1 MDHTVLP
8 AIRGLHQCLPLPCK
22 RSTDGASPH
31 RGCGHLIAV
40 YYSFIYPERIKGW
53 VGLDD
58 WPTADGL
65 PTSVVTRRLEVERRT
80 RTVHR
85 SKTNVL
91 PLPRNQ
97 PLTHTPNWPVAL
109 SLLLLHQPGT
119 LYPLTFDCAKAFS
132 LSNATCSDLKAL
144 YKCVIIIIIIIIIII
159 KRLTL
164 R

>member
-1 MDHTVLP
+1 MTQFYLQTAP
-8 AIRGLHQCLPLPCK
+8 YLPLPCK
-22 RSTDGASPH
+22 NLPDGANTVCSG
-31 RGCGHLIAV
+31 RQLIAA
-40 YYSFIYPERIKGW
+40 YYSFTDPKRMKGW
-53 VGLDD
+53 VGLVG

-65 PTSVVTRRLEVERRT
+65 PTSVVTRRLQVERRT

-144 YKCVIIIIIIIIIII
+144 YKCVIIIIIIIIII